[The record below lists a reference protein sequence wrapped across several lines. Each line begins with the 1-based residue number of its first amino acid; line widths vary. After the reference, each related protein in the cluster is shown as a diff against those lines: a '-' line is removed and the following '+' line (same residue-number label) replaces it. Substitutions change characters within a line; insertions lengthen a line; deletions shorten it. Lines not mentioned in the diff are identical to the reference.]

1 MAQPISDLALETVR
15 KAVEAKFD
23 GNVARAAEA
32 WGVKNDNLHK
42 WLRGDR
48 SPKLELIGPVLDKLG
63 VSLTLPGK
71 ETEDYELVPRV
82 KARAGAGESFETSD
96 EVAGWYAFRKD
107 FFRRIS
113 ANPKKC
119 VTMFVEGESM
129 EPLIHRGDIILVD
142 QTEAD
147 AIDGLVYL
155 VNLSGALMVKRLFRL
170 PQGWRLHSDNES
182 HGNIDVLGDE
192 LSAFKIFGRVRWF
205 GRVL

>member
-15 KAVEAKFD
+15 KAVDAKFD

-63 VSLTLPGK
+63 VSLALPGK

-170 PQGWRLHSDNES
+170 PQGWRLHSDNEG